1 MLKLR
6 PPSIALESRCAEMKN
21 TFPAPEHFIPQA
33 PQEIVKPSQQLTTV
47 EAHDITTEHTVQDLG
62 EAIDSPLDNAAYEE
76 LVQAELK
83 HMRAQQEARRRLA
96 EEAVEDLPE
105 PAIMT
110 VEELLES
117 DSPPERIEGLVPSGA
132 TVVIVARA
140 KTGKTTFALNLV
152 RSLLRGEPFLG
163 QFPVEPEPGAIA
175 YLNYEMGDF
184 SFGTYCQPL
193 GIGGDGFKAVGLKGL
208 KSFMKNKTA
217 RSRLAKRL
225 REINTTALVVDSLGQ
240 AFTGNDQND
249 NSEMLQWF
257 AELEE
262 WAREEIGVNEIYV
275 ISHAGKKASQGA
287 RGASA
292 IEDVPDIII
301 TLSLENPDR
310 ADSRRIVE
318 TRGRADDLPP
328 HYLDFE
334 VATKRLTLGEPK
346 GKEAR
351 QEREKNSRRQALI
364 DYVTK
369 NEGESTNQIKKA
381 VSGNSSNMTDTLKE
395 LVEEGVFRTE
405 PGAHNATLYFL
416 SSRGK
421 KDS

>member
-1 MLKLR
+1 M
-6 PPSIALESRCAEMKN
+6 EN
-21 TFPAPEHFIPQA
+21 TSHAPELFFPGSHQDLVKP
-33 PQEIVKPSQQLTTV
+33 PQEQMSTV
-47 EAHDITTEHTVQDLG
+47 DAHDITEHTVEGLG
-62 EAIDSPLDNAAYEE
+62 EPLDSSSLNAAYEE
-76 LVQAELK
+76 TVQAELSF
-83 HMRAQQEARRRLA
+83 MRAQKEARRRLA
-96 EEAVEDLPE
+96 EEAAEDLPE

-110 VEELLES
+110 VEELLDT

-152 RSLLRGEPFLG
+152 RSLLKGEPFLG
-163 QFPVEPEPGAIA
+163 QFPVEPEPGTIA
-175 YLNYEMGDF
+175 YLNYEMGNF

-208 KSFMKNKTA
+208 KSFMRNKTA
-217 RSRLAKRL
+217 RSQLAKRL
-225 REINTTALVVDSLGQ
+225 RKIKTTALVVDSLGQ

-262 WAREEIGVNEIYV
+262 WARQEIGVNEIYV

-292 IEDVPDIII
+292 IEDVPDVIIS
-301 TLSLENPDR
+301 LSLENPDR
-310 ADSRRIVE
+310 ADSSRIVE
-318 TRGRADDLPP
+318 TRGRAEDLPP
-328 HYLDFE
+328 HFLDFD

-346 GKEAR
+346 GTEAR
-351 QEREKNSRRQALI
+351 QERANNSRRQALI

-369 NEGESTNQIKKA
+369 NEGESTNRIKNA
-381 VSGNSSNMTDTLKE
+381 VSGSSATITDTLKE
-395 LVEEGVFRTE
+395 LVEEGVLRTE
-405 PGAHNATLYFL
+405 TGARNATLYFL
-416 SSRGK
+416 PSRGK